1 VRLEEEV
8 TMADEYNKLN
18 IDPLPAE
25 ARQDGLLE
33 QVSLTRGDIL
43 SDDTL
48 HLTVESQQVTFP
60 ESEAVGPAAPV
71 LQVEELLTSIDSHSS
86 LAGGFLTFD
95 SESNPGHTIVRV
107 MLDDTGSQQAFEVG
121 VFNGVDMDLNT
132 LLGLISSSNGDP
144 S

>member
-1 VRLEEEV
+1 V
-8 TMADEYNKLN
+8 TVADENNKLT
-18 IDPLPAE
+18 IGPLPAE
-25 ARQDGLLE
+25 TRKDGLLE

-43 SDDTL
+43 SDDDTL
-48 HLTVESQQVTFP
+48 HLTVESQQVTFS
-60 ESEAVGPAAPV
+60 ESEAAGPAAPV
-71 LQVEELLTSIDSHSS
+71 LQVEELLSSIDSHSS

-107 MLDDTGSQQAFEVG
+107 MLEDTGSQQAFEVG